1 MQNARNSLLNPVT
14 RIKVKDNNQLFCIK
28 VGIANYDF
36 RRLAITAH
44 YQKILNCVQ
53 RFNFQKIQ
61 NCDFDI
67 IFENFPMPNLFVQFE
82 FSRQKS

>member
-36 RRLAITAH
+36 RRFATTAH
-44 YQKILNCVQ
+44 CQKILNCVQ
-53 RFNFQKIQ
+53 KINFLKKITL
-61 NCDFDI
+61 
-67 IFENFPMPNLFVQFE
+67 NF
-82 FSRQKS
+82 

>member
-36 RRLAITAH
+36 RRLATNAH
-44 YQKILNCVQ
+44 CQKIFNCVQ
-53 RFNFQKIQ
+53 KNQFSEKNH
-61 NCDFDI
+61 
-67 IFENFPMPNLFVQFE
+67 FE
-82 FSRQKS
+82 FLS

>member
-36 RRLAITAH
+36 RRFAITAH
-44 YQKILNCVQ
+44 YQKILNYVQ
-53 RFNFQKIQ
+53 KKN
-61 NCDFDI
+61 
-67 IFENFPMPNLFVQFE
+67 QFSVKNQ
-82 FSRQKS
+82 F